1 MGRIRRLSQEVIGKI
16 AAGEV
21 VERPQAVVKELVE
34 NSLDAGATGITVEI
48 VRGGLDKIKVLD
60 NGLGIAEEDLA
71 LAFEK
76 NATSKL
82 FNSEELFRV
91 ETLGFR
97 GEALHSIAA
106 VSRVTLLTRQKGRD
120 SGIRLKNS
128 GGTIEDIQPAACA
141 EGTSITVSDLFF
153 NAPVRRDFL
162 KKPSQEAGLVS
173 DLMRLLILS
182 HPEVSFRFKSDS
194 NTIYFSAGDGKLDSA
209 FLSVYGLQ
217 TLKNMKKV
225 EHNENGIIVKGL
237 VGVGAASRGNRSHQN
252 FFINGRA
259 FKSSLVSNALET
271 AVRQR
276 VMIGRFPMAVLYIA
290 MPYNKVDV
298 NVHPNKWEVR
308 FSDEKKLHDAVL
320 HAVEEALNEGIA
332 SSEPEAFFKEEG
344 QLKNKANI
352 VEKTPESKYA
362 GGELPNKADKEKSK
376 ASPYLF
382 VKDPAWKQSAVLEP
396 DSLKQ
401 GPENL
406 SAFEKASESSDENSA
421 GSSSLSFSKESNFEF
436 EKPLEESHIEQTAF
450 SVPKKQ
456 LKFIGSLFN
465 TYILFQSDDVFY
477 LCDQHAAHERIL
489 FEKMQRAHDEGA
501 ISQMLL
507 MPQLIK
513 LSLKSLG
520 VFLENQALLAS
531 AGYDAEDFGEQTVKL
546 HSVPLVLGMPE
557 AKSSFLE
564 ALDTLESTGSLPN
577 DRKFDRLLYAAC
589 RHAIKGGDMLSK
601 EDMVALLE
609 EMLSRDVIP
618 TCPHGRPIVLSIGKK
633 EIEKRFGRIQS

>member
-1 MGRIRRLSQEVIGKI
+1 MGRIHRLSQEVIGKI

-34 NSLDAGATGITVEI
+34 NSLDAEATGITVEI
-48 VRGGLDKIKVLD
+48 TRGGIDKIKVLD
-60 NGLGIAEEDLA
+60 NGSGIAEEDLV

-82 FNSEELFRV
+82 VNSEELFRV

-106 VSRVTLLTRQKGRD
+106 VSKVTLLTRQKGKD
-120 SGIRLKNS
+120 SGVRLKNT
-128 GGTIEDIQPAACA
+128 GGKIEDIQTASCA

-153 NAPVRRDFL
+153 NAPVRREFL

-182 HPEVSFRFKSDS
+182 HPDVSFRFKSD
-194 NTIYFSAGDGKLDSA
+194 NRTVYFSAGDGKTDSA
-209 FLSVYGLQ
+209 FLAVYGLQ
-217 TLKNMKKV
+217 TLKSMKKLS
-225 EHNENGIIVKGL
+225 HNENGIIVEGL
-237 VGVGAASRGNRSHQN
+237 VGVGAASRGNRNHEN

-259 FKSSLVSNALET
+259 FKSGVVSNALET

-276 VMIGRFPMAVLYIA
+276 VMIGRFPMAVIYIT

-308 FSDEKKLHDAVL
+308 FSDEKKIYDAVL
-320 HAVEEALNEGIA
+320 NAVEEALSEGVA
-332 SSEPEAFFKEEG
+332 SSEPEAFFNEESSVKPEASVVKKENVENGELSKEESG
-344 QLKNKANI
+344 DSAHNKNN
-352 VEKTPESKYA
+352 ENEP
-362 GGELPNKADKEKSK
+362 
-376 ASPYLF
+376 SPYLT
-382 VKDPAWKQSAVLEP
+382 VRDPLWERSALIEP
-396 DSLKQ
+396 DARRQKSGDVFENYIENSLKN
-401 GPENL
+401 GG
-406 SAFEKASESSDENSA
+406 SETAEP
-421 GSSSLSFSKESNFEF
+421 GG
-436 EKPLEESHIEQTAF
+436 KPLLNQTAEQTAF

-489 FEKMQRAHDEGA
+489 FEKLKLAHSEGA
-501 ISQMLL
+501 VSQMLL
-507 MPQLIK
+507 TPLVIK

-546 HSVPLVLGMPE
+546 HSVPLVLGTPE
-557 AKSSFLE
+557 AKSGFLE
-564 ALDTLESTGSLPN
+564 ALDTLESKGSLPY
-577 DRKFDRLLYAAC
+577 DRKLDRLLYAAC
-589 RHAIKGGDMLSK
+589 RHAVKGGDVLSK
-601 EDMVALLE
+601 DDMVSIIE
-609 EMLSRDVIP
+609 EMLNRDVIP
-618 TCPHGRPIVLSIGKK
+618 TCPHGRPIVLSISKK
-633 EIEKRFGRIQS
+633 DIEKRFGRTQA